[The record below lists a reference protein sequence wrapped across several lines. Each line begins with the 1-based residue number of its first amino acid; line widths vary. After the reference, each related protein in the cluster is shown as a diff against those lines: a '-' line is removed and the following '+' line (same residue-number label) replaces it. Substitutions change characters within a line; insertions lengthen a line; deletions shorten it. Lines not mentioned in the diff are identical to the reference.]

1 MDELT
6 LLRLYE
12 PIIHFT
18 QGELFFPCAVDEY
31 IKRCSLWIRDDD
43 GKEEQVVATGEL
55 TVDSLATYNTPPP
68 NHTYYLQFVQ
78 EPLKPNAF
86 RQWLQD
92 PERPDFKSAGR
103 LSRVSLM
110 ARLIDSLF
118 DLSLVVRGNVPGGT
132 SAKAD
137 YLFREIRRV
146 DARDVYYGRII
157 RDGNYIILHYLFF
170 YVMNNWRSGFYGVN
184 DHEADWE
191 QIFVY
196 LSDEGEQEPA
206 PLWVAYASHD
216 FKGDDLRRHW
226 DDPEL
231 KRMGTHPIIFA
242 GAGSHASYF
251 ARGEYLM
258 SIAPSFLKPL
268 GRAIERGQRFW
279 IEQLGQGQGRQQ
291 IADNIQALL
300 RVPFVDYA
308 RGDGVKIGPYQKRPW
323 TPIILTEADGW
334 AKRYRGL
341 WGLDTRDFI
350 GGERAPG
357 GAKFNR
363 DGSVRQSWSDPLGWA
378 GLDKVSPPMETAVS
392 IKAHIESIEQKQ
404 TQLEQL
410 YEHLREKVRIL
421 ALEMVAFSET
431 DYQAPLL
438 KTKQAQLASQ
448 QEELQNLKR
457 ERSELSE
464 TKTALQTY
472 LKRVE
477 AGDWGD
483 KRAHISNT
491 HEPEPPIPNRRWIL
505 DIWAA
510 LSSGLLIIALIV
522 LLSIPP
528 LRSLWYLWTGI
539 VVVSFVV
546 IESAIQGRIVKL
558 LLNTTILL
566 AVLTTLI
573 LVWRFW
579 LFILIG
585 ALGFF
590 VIIMLRENLRELRR
604 L

>member
-1 MDELT
+1 MDDLS

-18 QGELFFPCAVDEY
+18 QGEMFFPCAVDEY
-31 IKRCSLWIRDDD
+31 VKRCSLWIRDDD
-43 GKEEQVVATGEL
+43 GKEEKIVSAGDL
-55 TVDSLATYNTPPP
+55 TVESLANYNTPPP
-68 NHTYYLQFVQ
+68 DHTYYLQFVQ
-78 EPLKPNAF
+78 EPLKPNEF

-103 LSRVSLM
+103 LARVSLS

-132 SAKAD
+132 TARAD
-137 YLFREIRRV
+137 YLFREMRKV
-146 DARDVYYGRII
+146 DGRDVYYGRII

-196 LSDEGEQEPA
+196 LSEEGEEKPK
-206 PLWVAYASHD
+206 PLWVAFASHD

-268 GRAIERGQRFW
+268 GRMMEWGQRFW
-279 IEQLGQGQGRQQ
+279 AEQLGQGQPR
-291 IADNIQALL
+291 IADQIQALL

-308 RGDGVKIGPYQKRPW
+308 RGDGVKIGPYEKRPW
-323 TPIILTEADGW
+323 TPIMLAEADGW
-334 AKRYRGL
+334 AERYRGL

-363 DGSVRQSWSDPLGWA
+363 DGSVRQSWADPLGWA
-378 GLDKVSPPMETAVS
+378 GLDKVAPPRETAALVKDQ
-392 IKAHIESIEQKQ
+392 IQAIEQKQ
-404 TQLEQL
+404 VQLTQV
-410 YEHLREKVRIL
+410 YELLREKVRVL
-421 ALEMVAFSET
+421 ALETVAFSET
-431 DYQAPLL
+431 DYQTPLL
-438 KTKQAQLASQ
+438 KTKQARLAAQ
-448 QEELQNLKR
+448 QEELQALNQ
-457 ERSELSE
+457 ERSELQE

-472 LKRVE
+472 LKRIE

-483 KRAHISNT
+483 KRAHIAHT
-491 HEPEPPIPNRRWIL
+491 HAPEPPIFKRRWIL

-522 LLSIPP
+522 LLSIPA

-539 VVVSFVV
+539 VIVAFAV
-546 IESAIQGRIVKL
+546 IESAIQGRIVKF
-558 LLNTTILL
+558 LLNFTIFL
-566 AVLTTLI
+566 AIITVLI
-573 LVWRFW
+573 LIWQFW

-585 ALGFF
+585 ALAFF

>member
-1 MDELT
+1 MNDLT
-6 LLRLYE
+6 LLRQYE

-18 QGELFFPCAVDEY
+18 QGEMFYPCAVDEY

-43 GKEEQVVATGEL
+43 GKEKQIVSVSEL
-55 TVDSLATYNTPPP
+55 TIDSLASYNTPPP

-78 EPLKPNAF
+78 EPLKPTAF
-86 RQWLQD
+86 RQWSQD
-92 PERPDFKSAGR
+92 PERPGFKSAGR
-103 LSRVSLM
+103 LSRVSLT

-118 DLSLVVRGNVPGGT
+118 DLSLVVRGTVPGGT
-132 SAKAD
+132 AAQAD
-137 YLFREIRRV
+137 CLFREIRQV
-146 DARDVYYGRII
+146 DERDVYYGRII
-157 RDGNYIILHYLFF
+157 RDGDYIVLHYLFF

-191 QIFVY
+191 QVFVY
-196 LSDEGEQEPA
+196 LSDEGEQDPV

-216 FKGDDLRRHW
+216 FKGDDLRRRW
-226 DDPEL
+226 DDPEIQ
-231 KRMGTHPIIFA
+231 KEGTHPIVFA

-251 ARGEYLM
+251 AKGEYLM

-268 GRAIERGQRFW
+268 GRAIEWGQRFW
-279 IEQLGQGQGRQQ
+279 TEQLGQGQQR
-291 IADNIQALL
+291 IAAHIQALL

-308 RGDGVKIGPYQKRPW
+308 RGDGVNIGPEQKRPW

-334 AKRYRGL
+334 AERYRGL

-378 GLDKVSPPMETAVS
+378 GLDKVAPPLETAVI

-404 TQLEQL
+404 TQLTQL

-421 ALEMVAFSET
+421 ALETVAFSET
-431 DYQAPLL
+431 DYQTPLL
-438 KTKQAQLASQ
+438 KAKQAQLAAQ
-448 QEELQNLKR
+448 QEELQGMKK
-457 ERSELSE
+457 ERSELFE
-464 TKTALQTY
+464 TKIALETY
-472 LKRVE
+472 LQRVE

-483 KRAHISNT
+483 KRAHISQT
-491 HEPEPPIPNRRWIL
+491 HEPEPAIPNRRWIL

-522 LLSIPP
+522 LLSIPS

-539 VVVSFVV
+539 VIAAFVV

-558 LLNTTILL
+558 LLNSTIFL
-566 AVLTTLI
+566 ALLTTLI
-573 LVWRFW
+573 LIWRFW
-579 LFILIG
+579 LFVVIG

-590 VIIMLRENLRELRR
+590 VMIMLRENLRELRR